1 MFIKVVG
8 LSALLFLVASCVDD
22 RALIMNEEFGN
33 SVRQN
38 IALQTINPDAGG
50 PDDSQILSGQQAQ
63 QAVELMLERP
73 QAAETGSIIQ
83 DVGGGGGN

>member
-1 MFIKVVG
+1 MFSKVVG
-8 LSALLFLVASCVDD
+8 LSTMLLLLASCANDHAPFIND
-22 RALIMNEEFGN
+22 EFGN

-63 QAVELMLERP
+63 QAVEQMRESP
-73 QAAETGSIIQ
+73 QEAETGSLIQ
-83 DVGGGGGN
+83 GVGSGGN